1 VTNYY
6 NDPFGL
12 ISIDPAVC
20 HGQPCIKGTG
30 VLVTAVLDA
39 LVYGA
44 WLVTLADLYSE
55 WRTTSL
61 AYS

>member
-1 VTNYY
+1 VT
-6 NDPFGL
+6 
-12 ISIDPAVC
+12 SA
-20 HGQPCIKGTG
+20 QPGDELLGTG